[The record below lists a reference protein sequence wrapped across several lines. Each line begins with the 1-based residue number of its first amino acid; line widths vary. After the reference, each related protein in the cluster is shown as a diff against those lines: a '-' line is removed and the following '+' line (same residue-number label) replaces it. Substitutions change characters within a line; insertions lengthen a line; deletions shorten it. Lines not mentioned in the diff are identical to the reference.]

1 MPTMNSSVGSWG
13 IINVIKSSS
22 SYWETLYLLWAA
34 ACARKCARLF
44 HIQSLRDTP
53 LFCFSNN
60 PREQAHG
67 VLLLW
72 VSEMTQDSCVWV
84 IDYWTD
90 HTEKPI
96 NNATWLLFSVTRHLS
111 HTRVC
116 IMDQKISKHSEC
128 MFPKLTDVAASQSM
142 WLLSMLFSHL
152 MEWVKSG
159 IVGAT
164 IVIRSN

>member
-34 ACARKCARLF
+34 ACARKCAMLF

-72 VSEMTQDSCVWV
+72 ASEMTQDNCVWV

-111 HTRVC
+111 HARGVSWTKRYQIILNVC
-116 IMDQKISKHSEC
+116 SPSLLMWQQARACDCCQC
-128 MFPKLTDVAASQSM
+128 CFP
-142 WLLSMLFSHL
+142 
-152 MEWVKSG
+152 
-159 IVGAT
+159 I
-164 IVIRSN
+164 